1 MIQLTVISGKGGT
14 GKTTLTAAFASL
26 AGSAV
31 IADCDVDAADMHLI
45 LEPRILEKED
55 YCGLEVSLID
65 PELCTKCGVC
75 RESCRY
81 GAINKD
87 FGIDHYR
94 CEGCAV
100 CSIVCPERA
109 ISMEKRISGQAFY
122 SETRLGPMAYARLD
136 IGEETSG
143 KLVSVV
149 RSNAKK
155 LAEKFHKNLI
165 IIDGPPGT
173 GCSAIA
179 AITGTDLVVVIV
191 EPTVSGIHDMK
202 RVLELAAHFMIP
214 AFVCINKYDIN
225 EENTRRIE
233 EFCTNTGIQVLG
245 RLPYNDIATKA
256 MLHKQTV
263 IEYAKNNEY
272 ANEYANVSEFANQIR
287 KIWVKVEE
295 TLVDLQGKQEEIIH
309 LEMRN
314 L

>member
-1 MIQLTVISGKGGT
+1 
-14 GKTTLTAAFASL
+14 
-26 AGSAV
+26 
-31 IADCDVDAADMHLI
+31 
-45 LEPRILEKED
+45 
-55 YCGLEVSLID
+55 
-65 PELCTKCGVC
+65 
-75 RESCRY
+75 
-81 GAINKD
+81 
-87 FGIDHYR
+87 
-94 CEGCAV
+94 
-100 CSIVCPERA
+100 
-109 ISMEKRISGQAFY
+109 
-122 SETRLGPMAYARLD
+122 MAHARLD

-155 LAEKFHKNLI
+155 LAEKYHKNLI

-179 AITGTDLVVVIV
+179 AITGTDLVMVIV

-202 RVLELAAHFMIP
+202 RVLELVAHFTIP

-225 EENTRRIE
+225 EENTRLIE
-233 EFCTNTGIQVLG
+233 EFCTKTGIQVLG